1 MAYGNSILK
10 HEPNESL
17 GWKGNW
23 GMAASSEDKDYIH
36 RLISMLGDKYGKNN
50 VSLVSCKNVS
60 SFESAIQSGTDSTDY
75 SEQLADISAEVKAGQ
90 PDIVTV
96 QIGENA
102 GAATEAVYKNAL
114 KQFVQTIKTASPN
127 TLVLVTTTILGRRRK
142 D

>member
-1 MAYGNSILK
+1 
-10 HEPNESL
+10 
-17 GWKGNW
+17 
-23 GMAASSEDKDYIH
+23 
-36 RLISMLGDKYGKNN
+36 MLGDKYGKNN

-75 SEQLADISAEVKAGQ
+75 SEQLADISAEVKARQ

-114 KQFVQTIKTASPN
+114 KQFVQTIKRRHQ
-127 TLVLVTTTILGRRRK
+127 ILLY
-142 D
+142 

>member
-1 MAYGNSILK
+1 
-10 HEPNESL
+10 
-17 GWKGNW
+17 
-23 GMAASSEDKDYIH
+23 MAASSEDKDYIH

-102 GAATEAVYKNAL
+102 RCGNRGG
-114 KQFVQTIKTASPN
+114 I
-127 TLVLVTTTILGRRRK
+127 
-142 D
+142 